1 MKPGKTGL
9 TRLLHAARYSWDGLI
24 AGFQSEAAIRQELA
38 LLAVGTIL
46 AAWLPFDAGW
56 RLACIGVL
64 ILLLI
69 VELLNSAVEAV
80 VDLASPALH
89 DLAKRAK
96 DLGSAAVLVTV
107 MLTLGVWGTALWQLR
122 LH

>member
-24 AGFQSEAAIRQELA
+24 AGFQGEAAIRQELA